1 MKLRRVVVGAALVA
15 PLVVG
20 GFVLARDGKGEQSG
34 PAAAQ
39 PAAPEVVVA
48 EVVTKPLS
56 ESAEFTGALA
66 AVESVELRPRVGGYI
81 DAVRFA
87 EGGLVKAG
95 QVLFQLD
102 ARTYEAT
109 LARAQADLRQAEERS
124 TLAKSRFERGEK
136 LVAERVISQSDFDVL
151 KAEHAESR
159 ARVES
164 ARAAVRS
171 AEIDLQDTK
180 VRAPINGRV
189 GQALVTPGNLVSGGT
204 AGATLLTTIVSVDPF
219 YVYFDVDEPTYL
231 RFASAGP
238 SGRQADGRI
247 QPVPV
252 RVALLG
258 EDGFP
263 HEARLDFLSNKVDS
277 GTGTARARAVLSN
290 PDGRLT
296 PGLFARVRLET
307 GPSRDTVLI
316 DDQAVGTDQ
325 QGRYVLVVGAD
336 GALEQRRV
344 ELGASDGGLRTV
356 VKGLS
361 SGERIVLKGLARPG
375 MKVTP
380 KLVAMAK
387 TQRAGDSRP

>member
-15 PLVVG
+15 PLMVG
-20 GFVLARDGKGEQSG
+20 GFVLARDGNGEPPSAS
-34 PAAAQ
+34 PARA
-39 PAAPEVVVA
+39 AAPEVIVA

-56 ESAEFTGALA
+56 ESAEFTGTLA
-66 AVESVELRPRVGGYI
+66 AVQSVELRPRVGGYL
-81 DAVRFA
+81 DSVRFA

-124 TLAKSRFERGEK
+124 TLAQSRFERGEK
-136 LVAERVISQSDFDVL
+136 LVAERVISQGDFDVL
-151 KAEHAESR
+151 KAERAESR

-171 AEIDLQDTK
+171 ADIDLQDTK
-180 VRAPINGRV
+180 VRAPISGRV
-189 GQALVTPGNLVSGGT
+189 GQALVTPGNLVSGGS

-219 YVYFDVDEPTYL
+219 YVYFDVDETTYL

-238 SGRQADGRI
+238 SGRQSDGRVH
-247 QPVPV
+247 PVPV

-258 EDGFP
+258 DEGFP
-263 HEARLDFLSNKVDS
+263 WEARLDFLSNRVDS

-307 GPSRDTVLI
+307 GPARATVLI
-316 DDQAVGTDQ
+316 DEQAVGTDQ
-325 QGRYVLVVGAD
+325 QGRFVLVVRPD
-336 GALEQRRV
+336 ESLEQRRV
-344 ELGASDGGLRTV
+344 ELGATEGGLRSV
-356 VKGLS
+356 LKGLAP
-361 SGERIVLKGLARPG
+361 GERIVLKGMARPG
-375 MKVTP
+375 MKVAP

-387 TQRAGDSRP
+387 TQRPEGSRP

>member
-15 PLVVG
+15 PLLVG
-20 GFVLARDGKGEQSG
+20 GFVLARDGNGESPSAG
-34 PAAAQ
+34 PAQ
-39 PAAPEVVVA
+39 PQAPEVVVA
-48 EVVTKPLS
+48 EVVTRPLS

-66 AVESVELRPRVGGYI
+66 AVQSVELRPRVGGYI

-102 ARTYEAT
+102 ARTYEAA

-124 TLAKSRFERGEK
+124 TLAASRFVRGEK
-136 LVAERVISQSDFDVL
+136 LVAEQAISPGDFDVL
-151 KAEHAESR
+151 KAERAESL

-180 VRAPINGRV
+180 VRAPISGRV
-189 GQALVTPGNLVSGGT
+189 GQALVTAGNLV
-204 AGATLLTTIVSVDPF
+204 APGAVLTTLVSVDPF

-231 RFASAGP
+231 RFTNPGP
-238 SGRQADGRI
+238 SGRRADGRVN
-247 QPVPV
+247 PVPV

-258 EDGFP
+258 EEGFP
-263 HEARLDFLSNKVDS
+263 WEARLDFLSNRVDS

-307 GPSRDTVLI
+307 GPARATVLI

-325 QGRYVLVVGAD
+325 QGRYVLVVRPDAS
-336 GALEQRRV
+336 LEQRRV
-344 ELGASDGGLRTV
+344 ELGASEGGLRSV
-356 VKGLS
+356 VKGLAP
-361 SGERIVLKGLARPG
+361 GERIVLKGMARPG
-375 MKVTP
+375 MKVSP

-387 TQRAGDSRP
+387 TERAEGLRP